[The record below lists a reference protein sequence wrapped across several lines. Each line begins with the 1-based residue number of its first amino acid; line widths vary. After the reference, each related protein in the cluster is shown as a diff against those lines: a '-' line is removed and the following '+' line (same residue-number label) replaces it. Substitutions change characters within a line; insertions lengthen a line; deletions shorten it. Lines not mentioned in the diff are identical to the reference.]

1 MTGVNLPSPAPS
13 LSLTTTASPSSKK
26 YYSPCEVNDDVVDI
40 EMTTSTKSSTIP
52 SAMNG
57 NAENG
62 ALHIPI
68 DDNDDDDGNED
79 EEEDTYYRGGNNP
92 SATRLSTVSTLVIKA
107 IQSIK
112 EEIVA
117 SAEILFSSKITILL
131 LFAPIA
137 LVGDATSW
145 IAPSLC
151 FVFAAGALIPCA
163 ERYVLP
169 KSSYCDA
176 LAVLNFICRFFLKTT
191 YFLNSILL
199 SFYFETSQTV
209 ICY

>member
-68 DDNDDDDGNED
+68 DDNDDDNGNED
-79 EEEDTYYRGGNNP
+79 EEEDIYYRGGNNP

-107 IQSIK
+107 IQSIM

-131 LFAPIA
+131 LFAPLA

-163 ERYVLP
+163 ERYVL
-169 KSSYCDA
+169 A
-176 LAVLNFICRFFLKTT
+176 
-191 YFLNSILL
+191 
-199 SFYFETSQTV
+199 
-209 ICY
+209 